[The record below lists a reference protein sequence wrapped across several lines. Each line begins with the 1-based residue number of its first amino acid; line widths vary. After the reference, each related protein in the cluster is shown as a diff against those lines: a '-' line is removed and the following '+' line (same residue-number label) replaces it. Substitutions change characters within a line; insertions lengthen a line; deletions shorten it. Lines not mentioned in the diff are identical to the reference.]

1 MMTMKKLTALLGWC
15 ALVNYGILLAWFLAF
30 VLARDAFHW
39 MHSAV
44 MGMTASP
51 ERMDAI
57 HFTLMSGM
65 EILILVFN
73 LVPFL
78 VLLALGREK

>member
-1 MMTMKKLTALLGWC
+1 MTMKKLTAALGWC

-30 VLARDAFHW
+30 LLARDAFYW

-44 MGMTASP
+44 LRMSSAP
-51 ERMDAI
+51 ERLDEI
-57 HFTLMSGM
+57 HMALMGGM
-65 EILILVFN
+65 EILIIVFN

-78 VLLALGREK
+78 VLLALSREK